1 MVSAPTHS
9 PAASNLFAKNFQ
21 SSKAAHLAQSWEGS
35 SLQSSRRSLCLIG
48 RWIWKPFWQS
58 HIPGFFAPLLG
69 WRSWEEHAKSN
80 NFIQGFWETLSVPHL
95 CPSPVP
101 QIVVW
106 VHPATSF
113 LVATILC
120 LNSASATVHL
130 IIHRHC
136 LAYVVHPILHS
147 APWTL

>member
-1 MVSAPTHS
+1 MVSAPAHS
-9 PAASNLFAKNFQ
+9 PAPSNLFAKNFQ
-21 SSKAAHLAQSWEGS
+21 PSKAAHLAQSWEGS

-58 HIPGFFAPLLG
+58 HIPGFFAPLLD
-69 WRSWEEHAKSN
+69 WRAQAEHASSSN
-80 NFIQGFWETLSVPHL
+80 LIPGFLETLSVP

-101 QIVVW
+101 QRVGWI
-106 VHPATSF
+106 HPATSF

-120 LNSASATVHL
+120 LNSASATAHL

-136 LAYVVHPILHS
+136 LAYVVHPALHS
-147 APWTL
+147 APWRL